1 MVLGIMAQ
9 VAQFEVEQTSQ
20 RTKVALQ
27 AAKERGVQLGSSNPA
42 WIAKHRDNVTAALPA
57 AAANSLAV
65 RTAKAAVHAES
76 MREVLEAAK
85 ASGLSLRKIAAQ
97 LNEQDEHHPPRG
109 ESWKAVQVKRICDR
123 LAIS

>member
-1 MVLGIMAQ
+1 MPTANRMVLGIMAQ

-20 RTKVALQ
+20 RT
-27 AAKERGVQLGSSNPA
+27 
-42 WIAKHRDNVTAALPA
+42 
-57 AAANSLAV
+57 
-65 RTAKAAVHAES
+65 KAAVHAES

-85 ASGLSLRKIAAQ
+85 ASGLSLRQIAAQ

-123 LAIS
+123 LAIMLT